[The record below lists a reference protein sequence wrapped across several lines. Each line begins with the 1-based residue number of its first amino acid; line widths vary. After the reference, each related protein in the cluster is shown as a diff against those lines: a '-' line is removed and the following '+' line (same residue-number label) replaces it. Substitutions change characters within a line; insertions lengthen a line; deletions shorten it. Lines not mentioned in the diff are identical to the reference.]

1 MPQNK
6 PYKSSDFKELDDKCM
21 HKDSPVPPRK
31 KIQKK
36 AAVKKL
42 KKGKKY

>member
-1 MPQNK
+1 MPK
-6 PYKSSDFKELDDKCM
+6 SRPYKNSDYSHLNEEKM

-31 KIQKK
+31 MMKKK

-42 KKGKKY
+42 KKKKGY